1 MFEDA
6 LRGGDGGGRGRGRL
20 ASDRDST
27 RRERGDGGCTS
38 RWGISNQLSDSDYFR
53 MGAAVA
59 VGELYSAG
67 DLGDRAGAADRVR
80 SFLGSFG
87 ICSMAD
93 LDAIGLFGPYRHD
106 FEDLLP

>member
-6 LRGGDGGGRGRGRL
+6 LHGGDGGGRGRGRL
-20 ASDRDST
+20 ACDRDST
-27 RRERGDGGCTS
+27 RRERGDGGCAG
-38 RWGISNQLSDSDYFR
+38 RWGVSGQLSDNDYFR
-53 MGAAVA
+53 M
-59 VGELYSAG
+59 
-67 DLGDRAGAADRVR
+67 GAADRVR

-93 LDAIGLFGPYRHD
+93 LDAIGLFGPHRHD